1 MKKIIKN
8 KAAILFLI
16 FLATF
21 LIAQTALA
29 LELDWPAPPG
39 GKSLN
44 VLERE
49 GKLSF
54 PATIEYFYRWGI
66 ALGGLAAFVSLVMAG
81 FQYLTSVGN
90 ETKMRDAKERINSAV
105 LGLVLLLSSFLILN
119 AINPELTTLKMPSL
133 EAPSDTLEPY
143 DEEELIITKKCSKVL
158 VFPEPDYHGTAVLEI
173 NKGGT
178 AKGILIEKDRAYS
191 IRFIYPDEGGEEGSC
206 RVELHK
212 TPTCKDDPPM
222 FFLTNDWPDLSNLY
236 LSNDIKCIKVE

>member
-1 MKKIIKN
+1 MREFMKN
-8 KAAILFLI
+8 KTAILLLI

-21 LIAQTALA
+21 LIGQTVLA

-54 PATIEYFYRWGI
+54 PAMVEYFYRWGI
-66 ALGGLAAFVSLVMAG
+66 ALGGLAAFISLVMAG

-119 AINPELTTLKMPSL
+119 AINPELTTLRMPSL
-133 EAPSDTLEPY
+133 EPPSDTLEPY
-143 DEEELIITKKCSKVL
+143 EGGEIVLTKECERVI
-158 VFPEPDYHGTAVLEI
+158 VYPEPDYQGTAVAEI
-173 NKGGT
+173 YKGDPP
-178 AKGILIEKDRAYS
+178 KYISIPKDSRYS
-191 IRFIYPDEGGEEGSC
+191 IEFVYSNKEGSC

-212 TPTCKDDPPM
+212 TPGCEDEPPM
-222 FFLTNDWPDLSNLY
+222 FFLTNKWPDISNLY